1 MMAGTV
7 FPLTSGREK
16 GYEQR
21 AVDAFLAQARAAF
34 ERREGAP
41 VVTSQSIREVA
52 FPLVKEGYSIAHVD
66 GALGRI
72 EDAFASREREA
83 AMRREGARVWVDHA
97 REAAEEILGHVTR
110 PAKQRFARTSP
121 LTYGYRV
128 DEVDIVMD
136 KLAAYLERGHLVTVE
151 QVRAAAFRMQRRGYR
166 EEQVDALLDAVVDVM
181 LAVSPTR

>member
-1 MMAGTV
+1 MATTV
-7 FPLTSGREK
+7 FPITSGREK

-34 ERREGAP
+34 ERRDGAP
-41 VVTSQSIREVA
+41 AVTSQAIREVA
-52 FPLVKEGYSIAHVD
+52 FPLVKEGYSIPHVD
-66 GALGRI
+66 GALGRV
-72 EDAFASREREA
+72 EDAFAARERDA
-83 AMRREGARVWVDHA
+83 AMRREGARVWVDNA
-97 REAAEEILGHVTR
+97 RQSAQEILLHLSR
-110 PAKQRFARTSP
+110 PAKQRFARASA

-136 KLAAYLERGHLVTVE
+136 KIAAFLTGGQLVTVE
-151 QVRAAAFRMQRRGYR
+151 QVRASAFRMQRRGYR

>member
-1 MMAGTV
+1 MAGSV
-7 FPLTSGREK
+7 FPVTAGREK

-41 VVTSQSIREVA
+41 EVTSQAIREVA
-52 FPLVKEGYSIAHVD
+52 FPLAKEGYSIAHVD

-72 EDAFASREREA
+72 EDAFAAREREA
-83 AMRREGARVWVDHA
+83 AMRREGARVWVDQA
-97 REAAEEILGHVTR
+97 REAAQDILVHLAR
-110 PAKQRFARTSP
+110 PKKQRFARTSV

-136 KLAAYLERGHLVTVE
+136 KLTAFLERGHLVTVE

-181 LAVSPTR
+181 LAVTPTR

>member
-1 MMAGTV
+1 MAASV
-7 FPLTSGREK
+7 FPHTTGRDK
-16 GYEQR
+16 GYEPR

-41 VVTSQSIREVA
+41 IVTSQAIREVA
-52 FPLVKEGYSIAHVD
+52 FPLVKDGYSIAHVD

-72 EDAFASREREA
+72 EDAFAMRERDA
-83 AMRREGARVWVDHA
+83 AMRREGARVWVDNA
-97 REAAEEILGHVTR
+97 RESAEEILRHLSR
-110 PAKQRFARTSP
+110 PAKQRFDRTSI

-136 KLAAYLERGHLVTVE
+136 KLAAFLERGQLITVE

-166 EEQVDALLDAVVDVM
+166 EEQVDALLDAMVEVM
-181 LAVSPTR
+181 LAVAPTR